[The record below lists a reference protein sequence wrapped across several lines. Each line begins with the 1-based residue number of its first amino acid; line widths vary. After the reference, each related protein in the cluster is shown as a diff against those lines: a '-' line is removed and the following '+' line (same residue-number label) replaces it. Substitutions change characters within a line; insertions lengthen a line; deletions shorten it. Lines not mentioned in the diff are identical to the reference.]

1 MDNKIL
7 DIVKTWFYKAE
18 DWQKDT
24 FINLWKGKSADE
36 VCKRAKKL
44 AYKEYNL
51 DSCYL
56 VADLNFPNDIKKQ
69 ADSSSSIALLSISNI
84 QGVSALK
91 PTKPLNFVE
100 GLNVVYGGNGCGKSS
115 YVRVL
120 KKAENPK
127 KEVKIHPNVF
137 ETSPV
142 PAKATLEFSEDGV
155 KKNINWSLSS
165 SKVCPIRIYDSE
177 VAHRFVTD
185 STEIIYEP
193 KLLNV
198 FSLMANIYDSITSE
212 IQDEI
217 SIKKSQIK
225 TVPYEL

>member
-120 KKAENPK
+120 KK
-127 KEVKIHPNVF
+127 
-137 ETSPV
+137 S
-142 PAKATLEFSEDGV
+142 
-155 KKNINWSLSS
+155 
-165 SKVCPIRIYDSE
+165 R
-177 VAHRFVTD
+177 
-185 STEIIYEP
+185 
-193 KLLNV
+193 
-198 FSLMANIYDSITSE
+198 
-212 IQDEI
+212 
-217 SIKKSQIK
+217 KS
-225 TVPYEL
+225 